1 MKKKTKRYSLCSNYV
16 RYQDSMILEYG
27 ERQMNNQEVCETL
40 NRQERIIEK
49 LNEDSYKNLE
59 HMKRQN
65 FEIAMLRKQIREL
78 RKEEQKCLKNII

>member
-1 MKKKTKRYSLCSNYV
+1 
-16 RYQDSMILEYG
+16 MIREYG

-65 FEIAMLRKQIREL
+65 FEIAMLRKQLREL
-78 RKEEQKCLKNII
+78 KKGGMNNG

>member
-1 MKKKTKRYSLCSNYV
+1 M

-40 NRQERIIEK
+40 NRQESVIEK

-78 RKEEQKCLKNII
+78 RKEE

>member
-1 MKKKTKRYSLCSNYV
+1 MKKKTKRYLCSNYV

-78 RKEEQKCLKNII
+78 RKEE

>member
-1 MKKKTKRYSLCSNYV
+1 
-16 RYQDSMILEYG
+16 MILECDK
-27 ERQMNNQEVCETL
+27 RQMNNQEVCETL
-40 NRQERIIEK
+40 NRQESVIEK

-78 RKEEQKCLKNII
+78 RKEE

>member
-1 MKKKTKRYSLCSNYV
+1 
-16 RYQDSMILEYG
+16 MILEYG

-78 RKEEQKCLKNII
+78 RKGEQKCLKNII

>member
-1 MKKKTKRYSLCSNYV
+1 
-16 RYQDSMILEYG
+16 MILEYG

-49 LNEDSYKNLE
+49 LNEDAYKNLE

-78 RKEEQKCLKNII
+78 RKEE

>member
-1 MKKKTKRYSLCSNYV
+1 
-16 RYQDSMILEYG
+16 MILEYG

>member
-1 MKKKTKRYSLCSNYV
+1 
-16 RYQDSMILEYG
+16 MIREYG

-78 RKEEQKCLKNII
+78 RKEEKRCLKNII

>member
-1 MKKKTKRYSLCSNYV
+1 MKKKTKQYSLGSNYV

-78 RKEEQKCLKNII
+78 RKEEQKCLKKII

>member
-1 MKKKTKRYSLCSNYV
+1 MCSNYV

-78 RKEEQKCLKNII
+78 RKEENLKN

>member
-1 MKKKTKRYSLCSNYV
+1 M

-78 RKEEQKCLKNII
+78 RKEEEKCLKNII

>member
-1 MKKKTKRYSLCSNYV
+1 MKKKTKRYSLRSNYV
-16 RYQDSMILEYG
+16 RYQDSMILECDK
-27 ERQMNNQEVCETL
+27 RQMNNQEVCETL
-40 NRQERIIEK
+40 NRQESVIEK

-78 RKEEQKCLKNII
+78 RKEE

>member
-1 MKKKTKRYSLCSNYV
+1 MKKKTKRYFLCSNYV

-40 NRQERIIEK
+40 NRQESVIEK

-78 RKEEQKCLKNII
+78 RKEE

>member
-1 MKKKTKRYSLCSNYV
+1 
-16 RYQDSMILEYG
+16 MILEYG

-78 RKEEQKCLKNII
+78 TNKGRNQNQHNT

>member
-1 MKKKTKRYSLCSNYV
+1 MKKQNKTKQYSLCSNYV

-78 RKEEQKCLKNII
+78 RKEE

>member
-27 ERQMNNQEVCETL
+27 ERKMNNQEVCETL

-78 RKEEQKCLKNII
+78 RKEE

>member
-1 MKKKTKRYSLCSNYV
+1 MKKKTKQYSLCSNYV

-78 RKEEQKCLKNII
+78 RKGEQKCLKNIM

>member
-1 MKKKTKRYSLCSNYV
+1 
-16 RYQDSMILEYG
+16 MILEYG

-78 RKEEQKCLKNII
+78 RKEE

>member
-1 MKKKTKRYSLCSNYV
+1 MKKTKRYSLCSNYV

-49 LNEDSYKNLE
+49 LNEDAYKNLE

-78 RKEEQKCLKNII
+78 RKEE

>member
-1 MKKKTKRYSLCSNYV
+1 M

-78 RKEEQKCLKNII
+78 RKGEQKCLKNII

>member
-1 MKKKTKRYSLCSNYV
+1 
-16 RYQDSMILEYG
+16 
-27 ERQMNNQEVCETL
+27 MNNQEVCETL
-40 NRQERIIEK
+40 NRQESVIEK

-78 RKEEQKCLKNII
+78 RKEE

>member
-1 MKKKTKRYSLCSNYV
+1 M
-16 RYQDSMILEYG
+16 RYQDSMIREYG

-78 RKEEQKCLKNII
+78 RKEE

>member
-1 MKKKTKRYSLCSNYV
+1 
-16 RYQDSMILEYG
+16 MILEYG
-27 ERQMNNQEVCETL
+27 ERQMNTQEVCETL

-78 RKEEQKCLKNII
+78 RKEE

>member
-27 ERQMNNQEVCETL
+27 ERQMNTQEVCETL

-78 RKEEQKCLKNII
+78 RKEE

>member
-1 MKKKTKRYSLCSNYV
+1 M

-78 RKEEQKCLKNII
+78 RKEE

>member
-1 MKKKTKRYSLCSNYV
+1 
-16 RYQDSMILEYG
+16 MILECDI
-27 ERQMNNQEVCETL
+27 RQMNIQEVCETL
-40 NRQERIIEK
+40 NRQESVIEK

-78 RKEEQKCLKNII
+78 RKGEQKCLKNII

>member
-1 MKKKTKRYSLCSNYV
+1 M
-16 RYQDSMILEYG
+16 RYQDSMIREYG
-27 ERQMNNQEVCETL
+27 ERKMNNQEVCETL

-78 RKEEQKCLKNII
+78 RKEE